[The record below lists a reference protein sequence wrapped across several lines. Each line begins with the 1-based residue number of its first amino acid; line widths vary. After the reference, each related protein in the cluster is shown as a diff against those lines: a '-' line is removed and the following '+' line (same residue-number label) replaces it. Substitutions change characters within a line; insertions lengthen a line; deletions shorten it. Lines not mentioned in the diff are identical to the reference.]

1 MTKYSTNLAILL
13 SHYFMIFQRLSVSIL
28 TTKIVGNKNQITY
41 NKIIRDAMN
50 ECMHYCLRI

>member
-1 MTKYSTNLAILL
+1 MTKYKPC
-13 SHYFMIFQRLSVSIL
+13 YFIITLFYDFSKRLSVSIL